1 MFMFTHDCTACDRQ
15 QLIFPSMITGA
26 TRTDAGTEVAFTCWC
41 GAPQTVVRGTRVQ
54 REERPLVAA

>member
-15 QLIFPSMITGA
+15 QLIFPSMISGV

-41 GAPQTVVRGTRVQ
+41 GAPQSAVHGASKRDGRT
-54 REERPLVAA
+54 LLAA